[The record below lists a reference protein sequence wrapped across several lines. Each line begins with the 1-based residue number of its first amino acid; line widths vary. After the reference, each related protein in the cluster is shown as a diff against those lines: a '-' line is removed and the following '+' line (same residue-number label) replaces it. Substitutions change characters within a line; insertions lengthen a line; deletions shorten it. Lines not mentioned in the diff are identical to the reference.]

1 MQPTPPVQLPPH
13 TRECFDA
20 LAQANCGRFISIGG
34 AFGLAHYF
42 EYRTTHD
49 VDAWWVEPVTTT
61 QRRQVTAVLESV
73 LRKHGDV
80 RLREWGDVVSVE
92 LRQANKTIFSF
103 QIAQRSA
110 QLAEVVTGVWPGQI
124 AVDSFEDLLA
134 SKMNA
139 LVNRGAPRDF
149 RDIYR
154 LCHSGLCDLE
164 DCWRLWEQ
172 RKIASGDPFESA
184 ETERERA
191 RLAICTHLVRVAQ
204 ARPAT
209 KINDADEQAE
219 SEAMRDWFAHTVC
232 KGVWP

>member
-1 MQPTPPVQLPPH
+1 MRQPTYLPPL

-20 LAQANCGRFISIGG
+20 LAQAGCGRFISIGG

-49 VDAWWVEPVTTT
+49 VDAWWIEPVTTT
-61 QRRQVTAVLESV
+61 QRLQVTAVLEAV
-73 LRKHGDV
+73 LRKHGVV

-110 QLAEVVTGVWPGQI
+110 QLAEVITGVWPGQI
-124 AVDSFEDLLA
+124 AVDSFDDLLA

-149 RDIYR
+149 RDIFR
-154 LCHSGLCDLE
+154 LCHSGLCSLE
-164 DCWRLWEQ
+164 DCWQLWQ
-172 RKIASGDPFESA
+172 RRKIAAGDLFENA
-184 ETERERA
+184 EAERERA
-191 RLAICTHLVRVAQ
+191 RLAICTHLARVAQ
-204 ARPAT
+204 ARPAS
-209 KINDADEQAE
+209 KIDDVADQGEP
-219 SEAMRDWFAHTVC
+219 EAMRDWFVRTVC